1 MYASFSCL
9 KDTWCKRID
18 KMFLTFL
25 LKLEFLHGRVKQNQW
40 WLLAGISKF
49 HQRNNC
55 CKGPAAAAWC
65 GKLQGLI
72 RHLRRKFSLNEI
84 QRERE
89 RERERERQAH
99 VRELARLEEA
109 SFTGET
115 LGETCVSA
123 SDVRGIFP
131 LRRTFDEQIRGC
143 IRTLE
148 QICETCISLRLV
160 IWKETCSS
168 IRRIR
173 FKILRWFF

>member
-89 RERERERQAH
+89 REREREKDKRMFANSLAWKKLLLLGKLWERRACPR
-99 VRELARLEEA
+99 VTFAVYFLWDELLTNR
-109 SFTGET
+109 FVD
-115 LGETCVSA
+115 VS
-123 SDVRGIFP
+123 V
-131 LRRTFDEQIRGC
+131 L
-143 IRTLE
+143 
-148 QICETCISLRLV
+148 
-160 IWKETCSS
+160 SS
-168 IRRIR
+168 RSA
-173 FKILRWFF
+173 KLAYPYV